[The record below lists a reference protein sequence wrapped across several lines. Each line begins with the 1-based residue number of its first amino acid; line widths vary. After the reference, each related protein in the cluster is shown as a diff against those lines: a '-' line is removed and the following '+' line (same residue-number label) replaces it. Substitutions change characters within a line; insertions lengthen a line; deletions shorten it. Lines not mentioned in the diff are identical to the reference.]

1 MQKQVGYAKDDT
13 CELCLGDLTYTLVQ
27 ILGGKEDFW
36 DQRRQEGKK
45 REHSKATRGYKA
57 IFFIKENQTV
67 QALKKQQITLFPPTF
82 FLLFHRREMLA

>member
-1 MQKQVGYAKDDT
+1 MQEQVGYAEGDT

-45 REHSKATRGYKA
+45 
-57 IFFIKENQTV
+57 
-67 QALKKQQITLFPPTF
+67 
-82 FLLFHRREMLA
+82 